1 MIIVLMMLIYLVI
14 GYSTVMIM
22 RNRTLDIL
30 RLVSGVAF
38 MLMVLIYSLSL
49 VNSSAVIVFVLG
61 LSLMMSIEIVAFIV
75 NNNDLDI
82 VFLIYAFRTMFAV
95 VLIIMIFTNYTRRL
109 KYETCYIY
117 SFNRDAAFIFHKLF
131 YK

>member
-49 VNSSAVIVFVLG
+49 VNPSAVIVFVLG
-61 LSLMMSIEIVAFIV
+61 LSLMMSIEIAAFKE
-75 NNNDLDI
+75 NKNDRDN
-82 VFLIYAFRTMFAV
+82 VFLIYAFTAMFAA
-95 VLIIMIFTNYTRRL
+95 VLIIMIFTN
-109 KYETCYIY
+109 
-117 SFNRDAAFIFHKLF
+117 
-131 YK
+131 

>member
-49 VNSSAVIVFVLG
+49 VNPSAVIVFVLG
-61 LSLMMSIEIVAFIV
+61 LSLMMSIEIAAFKE
-75 NNNDLDI
+75 NKNDSDN
-82 VFLIYAFRTMFAV
+82 VFLIYAFTAMFSAL
-95 VLIIMIFTNYTRRL
+95 LIIMFL
-109 KYETCYIY
+109 SYI
-117 SFNRDAAFIFHKLF
+117 SI
-131 YK
+131 

>member
-1 MIIVLMMLIYLVI
+1 MCWYYNIYDIFHFPILLYKKAGGLMIIVLMMLIYLVI

-49 VNSSAVIVFVLG
+49 VSPSAVIVFVLG
-61 LSLMMSIEIVAFIV
+61 RSLMLSIEIAALKA
-75 NNNDLDI
+75 NKNDRDN
-82 VFLIYAFRTMFAV
+82 VFLIYAFTAMFAA
-95 VLIIMIFTNYTRRL
+95 VLIIMIFTN
-109 KYETCYIY
+109 
-117 SFNRDAAFIFHKLF
+117 
-131 YK
+131 

>member
-30 RLVSGVAF
+30 RLISGVAF

-49 VNSSAVIVFVLG
+49 VNPSAVIVFVLG
-61 LSLMMSIEIVAFIV
+61 LSLMLSIEIAAFKE
-75 NNNDLDI
+75 NKNDRDN
-82 VFLIYAFRTMFAV
+82 VFLIYAFTAMFAA
-95 VLIIMIFTNYTRRL
+95 VLIIMIFTN
-109 KYETCYIY
+109 
-117 SFNRDAAFIFHKLF
+117 
-131 YK
+131 